1 MPNINEMIPS
11 KYLKIADVPDP
22 VIVTFQG
29 VKQVNVAKE
38 DEAPEMKWACKF
50 KEFSKPMVLNSTN
63 LNTAAR
69 VFGSMNTDDWIDKE
83 IVLYNDE
90 NVSYAGKQTG
100 GLRFRGQDKAP
111 VRAATSFADAP
122 SDADGFKDDIPW

>member
-1 MPNINEMIPS
+1 MPNINEMMPS
-11 KYLKIADVPDP
+11 KFLKITDVPDP
-22 VIVTFQG
+22 VIVTVLG
-29 VKQVNVAKE
+29 VKQMNVARE
-38 DEAPEMKWACKF
+38 DQEPEYKWAIKF

-69 VFGSMNTDDWIDKE
+69 VFGSMNTDDWNGKE

-111 VRAATSFADAP
+111 VRRESENPNPFEAKAGDL
-122 SDADGFKDDIPW
+122 DW